1 MPCKPKK
8 NPDGID
14 CEIRGMGADLPEKT
28 LRLLLEAM
36 EITADGIGIYDP
48 DDRLIFSN
56 TANAAL
62 FGLTPEQAQGKTF
75 DELVRHC
82 YQEQVGINIETDDIE
97 QWLAMAN
104 RKRRRYRFRSFQ
116 TDTLDGRWVQLTE
129 QLTEGGE
136 MFTFFTDITEQKRI
150 ERKLERLTA
159 KLRMHA
165 NTDDLTGINNRRN
178 FLRLAEKEMGR
189 CRRAGRDCALL
200 VIDVDFFKLV
210 NDGYG
215 HQAGDLVLRNITA
228 ALSKEL
234 REYDVLG
241 RLGGEEFGALIPESG
256 SEEVLEV
263 AERLRKAVAD
273 TNPGGHCAGPRPTIS
288 IGAAVSDGAGI
299 AVDSL
304 ISRADQALYQAKDAG
319 RNRCVLWREAGN

>member
-1 MPCKPKK
+1 MPCSPKK
-8 NPDGID
+8 GPGGID
-14 CEIRGMGADLPEKT
+14 CEAGGISAGLSEKT

-36 EITADGIGIYDP
+36 EITADGIGIFDP

-56 TANAAL
+56 SANAAL
-62 FGLTPEQAQGKTF
+62 FGLTPQQAQGKTF
-75 DELVRHC
+75 EELVRHC
-82 YQEQVGINIETDDIE
+82 YREHVGINIETDDIE
-97 QWLAMAN
+97 QWLAMAHQ
-104 RKRRRYRFRSFQ
+104 KRRRHRYRSFQ
-116 TDTLDGRWVQLTE
+116 TDMLDGRWVQLTE

-159 KLRMHA
+159 KLSTQA

-178 FLRLAEKEMGR
+178 FLRLAQQEVSR

-210 NDGYG
+210 NDEYG
-215 HQAGDLVLRNITA
+215 HQVGDCVLCNITA

-241 RLGGEEFGALIPESG
+241 RLGGEEFAALIPENG
-256 SEEVLEV
+256 TVQALEV
-263 AERLRKAVAD
+263 AERLRKAVVSID
-273 TNPGGHCAGPRPTIS
+273 HGEVCDGLRPTIS
-288 IGAAVSDGAGI
+288 VGLAVSEGAGI
-299 AVDSL
+299 ALDWL
-304 ISRADQALYQAKDAG
+304 ISRADQALYRAKNAG
-319 RNRCVLWREAGN
+319 RNCCVLWSDAGN